1 MREGVLAV
9 LDALRTGIGAEAI
22 GLFDDDRAET
32 GAGRAQT
39 PPNFWDAFGE
49 LPCAGLDWRAF
60 YLELKTTRS
69 VDLRCACEVGHRLHG
84 FLLHGRWVL
93 LLVAPPALAPGAAAV
108 IASAV
113 KALADKLPPAR
124 PEGTTGAGTPH
135 PADDD
140 GFADAPSRM
149 PVGGAPLWWVRKA
162 RQ

>member
-22 GLFDDDRAET
+22 GLFDDDRAELDD
-32 GAGRAQT
+32 GRAQA

-49 LPCAGLDWRAF
+49 LPCAARDWRGF
-60 YLELKTTRS
+60 YLALKADRS
-69 VDLRCACEVGHRLHG
+69 VDLRCGCSVGHRLHG

-93 LLVAPPALAPGAAAV
+93 LLVAPPALAPGAAVV

-124 PEGTTGAGTPH
+124 PEPVTGAAG
-135 PADDD
+135 A
-140 GFADAPSRM
+140 ADAPSRGLA
-149 PVGGAPLWWVRKA
+149 GGAPLWWVRKA